1 MDDLPRFYGGYVGFF
16 AYESSKYAEKK
27 IENLEKKESK
37 FKEHMPD
44 IYLVKA
50 EKLIVFDNFNQKK
63 FAIYN
68 ANPSSSSYE
77 EAINSFQR

>member
-1 MDDLPRFYGGYVGFF
+1 
-16 AYESSKYAEKK
+16 
-27 IENLEKKESK
+27 
-37 FKEHMPD
+37 MPD

-77 EAINSFQR
+77 EAINSVSEISDSIDQAFEKVGQDFKKVKGELEFQSNFSKKSSSPQLIQ